1 MGLSGLAAGAWV
13 YWHGS
18 YGYFYGFWVVWR
30 VNQGTLHMPRYVLHQ
45 WADEGHILLLPA
57 SPSRQVSSSLC
68 DKAGHQFCDLSVL
81 TTQMLELQ
89 MVITTTAGYG
99 ERCFYFEKE
108 PFINLPRLLLNL
120 MSSPFSP
127 WIWCSPDSDRLK
139 VMILLSLCREHP
151 LMIYWQF

>member
-1 MGLSGLAAGAWV
+1 MGLSGLVAGACV

-45 WADEGHILLLPA
+45 WADEGHILLPT

-89 MVITTTAGYG
+89 MVVTTTAGYG

-108 PFINLPRLLLNL
+108 PFIILPRLLLNL
-120 MSSPFSP
+120 MSNPFSP
-127 WIWCSPDSDRLK
+127 WIWYSPDSDFA
-139 VMILLSLCREHP
+139 VNHP